1 MRGEERI
8 ERLRSLGP
16 VFRAAEARE
25 AGLSWRDLYELR
37 DAGELITLSRGIYQ
51 LAERAGGEAIDFVN
65 ESGLGSIGTPDDA
78 IEQIDRL
85 VKQSGGFGCYM
96 TLAHEWAN
104 PEATK
109 RSYELIAQNV
119 FPRFQGHDTSTLAA
133 KERARTSR
141 EQLAERNM
149 QAVTDMVEKHEA
161 ELASKAD
168 S

>member
-1 MRGEERI
+1 MMHIAETREQAYRDVEHGM
-8 ERLRSLGP
+8 LHW
-16 VFRAAEARE
+16 FDYFQHTAAFPQMDVGSASAVR
-25 AGLSWRDLYELR
+25 
-37 DAGELITLSRGIYQ
+37 
-51 LAERAGGEAIDFVN
+51 EAIDFVN